1 MQENR
6 LARGRLVEKCARLLV
21 NLYIVFFLGMT
32 FLQAQLLVKF
42 LDGDVFLIRVVIVDS
57 RSFQLFQILLT

>member
-1 MQENR
+1 
-6 LARGRLVEKCARLLV
+6 
-21 NLYIVFFLGMT
+21 MT

-57 RSFQLFQILLT
+57 RSFQLFQILLTYMNSVQHVRKEVVLPTALF